1 MYLPHRIYD
10 LTKMSECSIFPCR
23 PDQWIDRCLTP
34 LFRNGPIFECE
45 VREVCF
51 NGLSDPCIRSYLWKM
66 LLRCYPFQP
75 SQWEKAKET
84 NKSNYLQFVDEFI
97 VNRNRRCGKE
107 NNMILPNPID
117 SSWKRQEA
125 TESLGMNNE
134 SQWSRDFGDSEIRGI
149 IWKDTERTHSDVPF
163 FSHYN
168 RNVLA
173 RILYV
178 MSQLNRGVEYVQGMN
193 ELLAPLLY
201 AFGRAENPQVNIIT
215 RL

>member
-10 LTKMSECSIFPCR
+10 LTKMAECSIFQRR
-23 PDQWIDRCLTP
+23 PDLWIDRCLTP

-51 NGLSDPCIRSYLWKM
+51 NGLSDPCIRSYLWNM

-75 SQWEKAKET
+75 SQWERAKEM
-84 NKSNYLQFVDEFI
+84 NKVNYLQFVDEFI

-117 SSWKRQEA
+117 SSWKRQET
-125 TESLGMNNE
+125 TETIGINNE

-163 FSHYN
+163 FNRYN

-201 AFGRAENPQVNIIT
+201 AFGRAENPQVVI
-215 RL
+215 